1 MWQRDSGSFLK
12 KYDLSS
18 FTNENVSTIKLG
30 KSEGML
36 FLGSKDMNV
45 YLIDVKK
52 GKLCVVYEGHWS
64 RVSSIYT
71 IPGKDILVT
80 LADSNI
86 KVWDLEYDECIK
98 NMNEHESLVVYCAVS
113 NLHPERITTIS
124 QSLEYKQWNY
134 ITGQVKKA
142 MILQVGHL
150 INKQKPEEDDF
161 F

>member
-124 QSLEYKQWNY
+124 QSLEYK
-134 ITGQVKKA
+134 
-142 MILQVGHL
+142 
-150 INKQKPEEDDF
+150 
-161 F
+161 